1 MSAVAQPRSGV
12 TVRRRVVDWVPAIV
26 VFFAA
31 IAVWQISI
39 DVFNIQKF
47 LLPKPWAIVS
57 SFWTQRSLLWS
68 AGWLTLKEAL
78 GGFVIGSSLGILSA
92 VVLARFRRLGEA
104 LMPLAIAANAIPII
118 AFAPIFNAWF
128 DPLSP
133 APRIATA
140 AVLCFFPVMV
150 NTLRGLTSVRPSQ
163 IELMRSY
170 AAGRVRDLP
179 PCARA
184 DSAAVRLR
192 GIESR
197 DRPRDDR
204 RNRERLLRNI
214 RLAGDHHQEL
224 RLALRLRDGVGGD
237 PDGQHP
243 RRPPVPRRRNR
254 RTIRPPVGSNPS
266 GKGHCMKGKTLLAL
280 LALVIAAAAATAAFS
295 MSRADA
301 TPKLTKVTLQL
312 KWVTQAQFAGYYAAV
327 EKGYYKKLGLD
338 VKLKVGG
345 PDITP
350 EQVVLSGQA
359 QFGLDWLPN
368 LFATREKGGKIVSI
382 AQIFARSGMTELTWK
397 DSGLNTIAK
406 LKGKKV
412 GVWCCGNQPELFAAL
427 TKNGINPAKSSDV
440 TIVNQPFDMNLFLQ
454 RKVDAAAAMTYNE
467 LAQVLETKNPKT
479 GQLYK
484 LSDLNVFKM
493 ASPAVGTGML
503 EDNIFTTEKYLKTP
517 SNKTTIVNFLKAS
530 MQGWIYCRDHVQ
542 DCTNIVLKNG
552 TALGHGHQL
561 WQMNEIN
568 KLVWPNSYGVGH
580 VSKKQLANT
589 ANIAKTY
596 GVTKKLPQGAVTYSL
611 ADQALN
617 QLKQANV
624 DIYGSSYKPITVK
637 VTEGGK

>member
-1 MSAVAQPRSGV
+1 MK
-12 TVRRRVVDWVPAIV
+12 VRRWVV
-26 VFFAA
+26 AA
-31 IAVWQISI
+31 GLVAV
-39 DVFNIQKF
+39 
-47 LLPKPWAIVS
+47 
-57 SFWTQRSLLWS
+57 
-68 AGWLTLKEAL
+68 L
-78 GGFVIGSSLGILSA
+78 G
-92 VVLARFRRLGEA
+92 VLAFAG
-104 LMPLAIAANAIPII
+104 LAGA
-118 AFAPIFNAWF
+118 
-128 DPLSP
+128 S
-133 APRIATA
+133 
-140 AVLCFFPVMV
+140 
-150 NTLRGLTSVRPSQ
+150 TSS
-163 IELMRSY
+163 
-170 AAGRVRDLP
+170 
-179 PCARA
+179 A
-184 DSAAVRLR
+184 DSATA
-192 GIESR
+192 
-197 DRPRDDR
+197 
-204 RNRERLLRNI
+204 
-214 RLAGDHHQEL
+214 
-224 RLALRLRDGVGGD
+224 
-237 PDGQHP
+237 
-243 RRPPVPRRRNR
+243 
-254 RTIRPPVGSNPS
+254 T
-266 GKGHCMKGKTLLAL
+266 K
-280 LALVIAAAAATAAFS
+280 AAAA
-295 MSRADA
+295 
-301 TPKLTKVTLQL
+301 TKVTLQL
-312 KWVTQAQFAGYYAAV
+312 KWVTQAQFAGYYVAKA
-327 EKGYYKKLGLD
+327 KGYYTKAGLD
-338 VKLKVGG
+338 VNIKVGG

-397 DSGLNTIAK
+397 DSGLDQIAK

-427 TKNGINPAKSSDV
+427 TKNGIDPAKSSDV

-517 SNKTTIVNFLKAS
+517 SNKTTIVNFLKGS

-568 KLVWPNSYGVGH
+568 KLVWPNSYGIGH
-580 VSKKQLANT
+580 VSKANVART
-589 ANIAKTY
+589 ASIAKTY

-617 QLKQANV
+617 QLKSAGVNV
-624 DIYGSSYKPITVK
+624 YGSNYKPITVS